1 MVLCHGVN
9 LNNSDIKF
17 EKDGLLVGV
26 ISHST
31 QTHQLYKA
39 IQCLVMG
46 VSLDFIGMEVII
58 NGENNLI
65 GIMQLNNPDPLGF
78 LDPSNK

>member
-1 MVLCHGVN
+1 MFGY
-9 LNNSDIKF
+9 
-17 EKDGLLVGV
+17 GG
-26 ISHST
+26 
-31 QTHQLYKA
+31 
-39 IQCLVMG
+39 
-46 VSLDFIGMEVII
+46 SLDFIGMEVII